1 MRLIHSVAEMASA
14 RSEVERPLGLVPT
27 MGALHEG
34 HLSLVRRARS
44 ENASVVVTIFVNPT
58 QFGQNEDLAAY
69 PRDPDRD
76 LSLLE
81 AEGADAVFMPP
92 PEEVYPAGYDT
103 WVSVERTSAPLEGAS
118 RPGHFRGVA
127 TVVCKLFNM
136 VRPDRAY
143 LGQKDAQQ
151 VQVIRRMNADLNLG
165 VEINAMPT
173 VREADGL
180 AMSSRNAYLSPEQR
194 RAAPVVYAALQA
206 AQAKYN
212 DGVRQAGTVREAMH
226 RVLAAEPLAQPDYVS
241 VADPD
246 TLAELELIDGPA
258 LASLAVRIG
267 TTRLIDNVVLGADE
281 RSRS

>member
-1 MRLIHSVAEMASA
+1 MRLIHSVAEMALA

-44 ENASVVVTIFVNPT
+44 ESASVVVTIFVNPT

-69 PRDPDRD
+69 PRDPERD

-81 AEGADAVFMPP
+81 AEGADLVFMPP
-92 PEEVYPAGYDT
+92 PEEVYPIGYDT
-103 WVSVERTSAPLEGAS
+103 WVSVERTSAPLEGES

-143 LGQKDAQQ
+143 FGQKDAQQ
-151 VQVIRRMNADLNLG
+151 LQVIRRMNADLNLD
-165 VEINAMPT
+165 VEITAMPT
-173 VREADGL
+173 VREPDGL

-194 RAAPVVYAALQA
+194 RSAPVLYAALQA
-206 AQAKYN
+206 AQHLYD
-212 DGVRQAGTVREAMH
+212 DGTRQAAALREAMQ
-226 RVLAAEPLAQPDYVS
+226 RVLTAEPLARPEYVS

-246 TLAELELIDGPA
+246 TLAELEVIHGAA

-281 RSRS
+281 RSLP